1 MHRDG
6 TSNQFFQQDW
16 HPPAHGPHETPALS
30 WAGPSKPFLPSRE
43 KKEVGPALEY
53 CLEGP
58 HGPCIVHVQLS
69 VAARRGSG
77 SQQDGGTGAS
87 ISEVPDR
94 PALGHGRSPE
104 FGSPGEGPAQTQ
116 RSLAMMLP
124 GTDTQN
130 GPEQPKLL
138 MLRDCPIHLRQRGA
152 RDQPGAGN
160 NSLGQGDLLPCFPPP
175 RLGTPALH
183 SWNAAANF
191 LGYTLIVGHKFLGIH
206 SPWLSRDSAHTKQR

>member
-6 TSNQFFQQDW
+6 ISNRFFQRDW

-116 RSLAMMLP
+116 RSLAMVLP
-124 GTDTQN
+124 STDTQN

-138 MLRDCPIHLRQRGA
+138 MLRDCPVHLRQRGA
-152 RDQPGAGN
+152 RD
-160 NSLGQGDLLPCFPPP
+160 SLELGTTAWDREICSRASLLP
-175 RLGTPALH
+175 G
-183 SWNAAANF
+183 W
-191 LGYTLIVGHKFLGIH
+191 GHLLCIPGMQLRT
-206 SPWLSRDSAHTKQR
+206 S